1 MATGNE
7 CPACGRNI
15 GIWAVFRAPLPN
27 RVFCPHCGERL
38 RYGDTVLLV
47 ASAVVLLVLGGVA
60 GVALAALAGATG
72 PDAVAV
78 AGVTFGAGAVATEV
92 GFVLALW
99 YGGARLERANPPPDG
114 WDDEPY

>member
-1 MATGNE
+1 MRQEHRHLGRVPRAAAE
-7 CPACGRNI
+7 PSLLPA
-15 GIWAVFRAPLPN
+15 
-27 RVFCPHCGERL
+27 
-38 RYGDTVLLV
+38 
-47 ASAVVLLVLGGVA
+47 LLVLGGVA